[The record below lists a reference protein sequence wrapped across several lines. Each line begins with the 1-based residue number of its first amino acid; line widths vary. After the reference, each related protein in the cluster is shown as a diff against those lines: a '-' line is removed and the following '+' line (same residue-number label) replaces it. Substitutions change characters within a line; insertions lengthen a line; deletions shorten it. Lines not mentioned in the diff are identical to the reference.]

1 MSLNLACNVDGRTGH
16 RGSEVLNEGRKLICI
31 YVLSRV
37 KTYFLALVALSASR
51 SSLIFSVSLL
61 IFTINPHSLRHKSHR
76 SPWSN
81 EYDPPLEDGTVP
93 SPRIRKMEITANEAF
108 DTYREMYVLEWNE
121 RAVFLIYSS
130 IALQVL

>member
-1 MSLNLACNVDGRTGH
+1 MHLRALACEDLFSRIGGI
-16 RGSEVLNEGRKLICI
+16 ICI
-31 YVLSRV
+31 Q
-37 KTYFLALVALSASR
+37 
-51 SSLIFSVSLL
+51 IFSDLL
-61 IFTINPHSLRHKSHR
+61 CLTINPHSLRHKSHR